1 MSVDLVLAAAIHGA
15 GFVIRPCPR
24 GRSGGFSTGPSK
36 RSWLATRLQAPLA
49 SWWTRWPLSR
59 PLFADS
65 WHHQMM
71 VLALASVLVLLTM
84 LMMPVL
90 AKAMLWVPFWLSI
103 LVLVMLDLAEV
114 PLRALDLPSIPSI
127 PVMLVLALVLRC
139 ASDLPSIPTLARQ
152 ILAQVLLM
160 KGRAPSNARLTS
172 GAIVSCMTA
181 VMTLL

>member
-114 PLRALDLPSIPSI
+114 PLRPLDRPSIPSI
-127 PVMLVLALVLRC
+127 PVMLVLALVLLC
-139 ASDLPSIPTLARQ
+139 ASDLPSIPTLARL
-152 ILAQVLLM
+152 ILAKVLLM
-160 KGRAPSNARLTS
+160 KARAPLNAILTS
-172 GAIVSCMTA
+172 
-181 VMTLL
+181 